1 MYCFNLRFLHIKQI
15 FDIITPDDFSL
26 PKVKNL
32 ERIANRVREDLR
44 PQEPKDLDFV
54 VTLIHLHN
62 FRLKKIKNC
71 DQYQNESDF
80 FQ

>member
-15 FDIITPDDFSL
+15 FDFSL

-71 DQYQNESDF
+71 DRYQN
-80 FQ
+80 